1 MEKILE
7 TLERHGFSSD
17 EYRIEG
23 ESDADYVARLI
34 DTVFAWA
41 TANTGNL
48 AVISL
53 AQDLQHARDMA

>member
-34 DTVFAWA
+34 DTVFSWA